1 MGTMTQYAAR
11 PRVAGEAISA
21 VGLVVRDSSDKWV
34 ICDDAGQATVAA
46 LTCAGIN
53 VTTATA
59 SDKPVTVC
67 TFGECSALAG
77 GTIANGDR
85 LMAEASTGRVIPFN
99 PAAFSDGDTVNIIGT
114 ALEDGTDGALCRVNV
129 SPSVVEVST
138 PA

>member
-21 VGLVVRDSSDKWV
+21 VGLVVQDSPSGWL
-34 ICDDAGQATVAA
+34 ICDDAGQAVVASIN
-46 LTCAGIN
+46 CAGIN

-59 SDKPVTVC
+59 SGKPVTVC

-77 GTIANGDR
+77 GPIITGQR
-85 LMAEASTGRVIPFN
+85 LVAEASTGRVIAFN
-99 PAAFSDGDTVNIIGT
+99 PADYSDGDVVNIIGT

-129 SPSVVEVST
+129 NPSILLDT
-138 PA
+138 TT

>member
-21 VGLVVRDSSDKWV
+21 VGLVVRDSSDEWV

-59 SDKPVTVC
+59 SDKPGTVC

-77 GTIANGDR
+77 GTIVNGDR

-129 SPSVVEVST
+129 SPSVLEVST

>member
-77 GTIANGDR
+77 GTIVNGDR

-99 PAAFSDGDTVNIIGT
+99 PAAFSDGNTVNIIGT

-129 SPSVVEVST
+129 SPSVLEVST